1 MAADVSAGPDP
12 VRVLVIAAH
21 PDDVDYGAGGTVAGW
36 TAAGIEVAYCIVTDG
51 DAGGEDA
58 TISRAEM
65 AQTRREEQRKAAAIL
80 GVTEVEFL
88 GYPDGRLEVSL
99 ELRRDLSRAIR
110 RFRPTRVV
118 IQSPLRDLKNMYG
131 SHPDHTA
138 AGEAAMCAVYPD
150 ARNQFA
156 HPELLREEGLAPHAV
171 SEVWIMAGSGDGDT
185 FVDTTDAFDRR
196 HAALLAHVS
205 QTAHVTNLE
214 ELLTGW
220 ATRLAKAGNLPE
232 GRYAECF
239 TVLDTR

>member
-1 MAADVSAGPDP
+1 
-12 VRVLVIAAH
+12 VITAH

-36 TAAGIEVAYCIVTDG
+36 TAAGVEVAYCIVTDG

-58 TISRAEM
+58 TITRAEM

-88 GYPDGRLEVSL
+88 GYPDGRVEVSL
-99 ELRRDLSRAIR
+99 ELRRDLSRTIR

-118 IQSPLRDLKNMYG
+118 VQSPLRDLTNMYG

-138 AGEAAMCAVYPD
+138 TGEAAMCAVYPD

-156 HPELLREEGLAPHAV
+156 HPELLRDEGLAPHTV
-171 SEVWIMAGSGDGDT
+171 SEVWIMAGSGEGDT
-185 FVDTTDAFDRR
+185 FIDTTDTFDRR

-205 QTAHVTNLE
+205 QTAHMSNLE
-214 ELLTGW
+214 EILIGW
-220 ATRLAKAGNLPE
+220 ATRLARAGNLPE